1 MFMSY
6 FVEKFVS
13 KIVEKCKTRVYNI
26 YAEVNKVKKMNFRNL
41 FIKMAGEEIYEAFIT
56 GIANKIIDVY
66 KIEMSLDMF
75 DKTIQANVKAVILI
89 GISRASEVELK
100 DIRKRLERKDI
111 KKYFYEEI
119 ETFIEDNKE
128 YIDIIEKYIRNRIK

>member
-1 MFMSY
+1 MSY